1 VDTHSGRPT
10 TDHPPPTDDQS
21 STADRSVTRGPAP
34 AGHGSCRSCRAP
46 LTTTVVDLGEQP
58 LADHFP
64 TAEELAAGPEP
75 SWPLHVVVC
84 TRCWLAQLT
93 HFDGADEILDA
104 HAHASSSYSE
114 TLLAHGAAWADG
126 LVARLGLGPD
136 SLVVEASSN
145 DGYLLAEF
153 ARRGVRVLGFDH
165 HAANV
170 EAARAL
176 GVETVPARLGPAQA
190 AWLAAR
196 GGADLV
202 LGNHNLANERDLGAA
217 GAAVRTALAPGG
229 LAAFEF
235 HHVLSMLDGAQFDVA
250 SHSHCLYL
258 SLLALERALTANGLA
273 VVDAERVDVHGGSV
287 RAYAARAEEGRQAGD
302 RVAEVREVE
311 RAAGLDTPAA
321 YEGLGKRVDRIRAD
335 LLAYLE
341 QARADGRRVAG
352 YGAPAKGNTLLNACG
367 VDASLLP
374 YTVDRA
380 PGKHGRLL
388 PGARIP
394 IRPPADLLDDR
405 PDDVLILPW
414 SLADEIT
421 RQMAAVRDWG
431 GRFVVA
437 VPRLEVLP

>member
-1 VDTHSGRPT
+1 MT
-10 TDHPPPTDDQS
+10 TNHGPC
-21 STADRSVTRGPAP
+21 RG
-34 AGHGSCRSCRAP
+34 CRAP
-46 LTTTVVDLGEQP
+46 LERTVVDLGAQP

-64 TAEELAAGPEP
+64 SAEELAPGRER
-75 SWPLHVVVC
+75 SWPLRVVVC
-84 TRCWLAQLT
+84 TRCWLVQLA

-114 TLLAHGAAWADG
+114 TLMAHGAAWAEALID
-126 LVARLGLGPD
+126 RLGLGPG
-136 SLVVEASSN
+136 SLVVEGGSN

-153 ARRGVRVLGFDH
+153 VKRGIRVLGFDH
-165 HAANV
+165 HAGNV

-190 AWLAAR
+190 AWVAAR

-202 LGNHNLANERDLGAA
+202 LGNHNLANERDLNAA
-217 GAAVRTALAPGG
+217 AAATRAALAPGG

-235 HHVLSMLDGAQFDVA
+235 HHVLAMVEGAQFDVA

-258 SLLALERALTANGLA
+258 SLLALERALAANGLV
-273 VVDAERVDVHGGSV
+273 VVDAERVAVHGGSV
-287 RAYAARAEEGRQAGD
+287 RAYAAAAEDRRPVGD
-302 RVAEVREVE
+302 GVAEVRAAE
-311 RAAGLDTPAA
+311 RAAGLDGPAA
-321 YEGLGKRVDRIRAD
+321 YEGLGKRVDRVRAD

-341 QARADGRRVAG
+341 RARADGRRVAG

-367 VDASLLP
+367 IGTDLLP

-380 PGKHGRLL
+380 PAKHGRFL

-394 IRPPADLLDDR
+394 IRPPADLLADR
-405 PDDVLILPW
+405 PDDVLVLPW
-414 SLADEIT
+414 SLAGEIT

-437 VPRLEVLP
+437 MPRLEVLP